1 MAVDDEG
8 DGEGD
13 HNGNH
18 HEPGLQVVVGTIP
31 SRSQMSELSNE
42 YSKAL
47 PVVRL

>member
-18 HEPGLQVVVGTIP
+18 HEPSLQVIMGTIP
-31 SRSQMSELSNE
+31 KTVILMSELSMQ
-42 YSKAL
+42 
-47 PVVRL
+47 